1 VLCLA
6 LAVPNAVEA
15 GAPSVLYGKSR
26 VVTTNETRIS
36 RPVGG
41 PEAAASA
48 HSVLS
53 IYVSAAGVSL
63 RRRSGTDRKQAA
75 CARMTCV
82 VPVRTDT
89 LHFTSTPI

>member
-1 VLCLA
+1 MLCLA

-48 HSVLS
+48 HSVCQRGGRLAEAAFGDRS
-53 IYVSAAGVSL
+53 EASRVRSNDVCCPSAN
-63 RRRSGTDRKQAA
+63 
-75 CARMTCV
+75 
-82 VPVRTDT
+82 
-89 LHFTSTPI
+89 